1 MADSAK
7 SNIKHS
13 LSLIRDPKAKV
24 RELCT
29 YAGIVDV
36 EPSVPA
42 RRYLRSG
49 MEMLRLAK
57 VYKDEEE
64 YESAFIL
71 YMKFITLFV
80 EKLPKHPG
88 YKDAPQKDVI
98 NIKQQVKQVFP
109 VAEELK
115 GKLTQ
120 RYTEQEKKRQEDERK
135 RAEILAKEQ
144 EKIQLQEE
152 LRRKEEEERSRKL
165 REQSEEL
172 WLREQEEKFRQ
183 LQEREKEKQN
193 EKDKHDPNILLVDI
207 PEDFDKNRPSSGLNN
222 ERRSI
227 PSGSLSFVPND
238 LRQGQRPKLE
248 KNLSLDY
255 TPNIPD
261 RELKRTLTISD
272 DTRPEVDRSTKP
284 SAPADHFLSTG
295 TTSLNKYGLKD
306 VVIPRDIVQKFLT
319 VADSNTKRNVETCG
333 ILSGKM
339 ERGAFFITHVLIPKQ
354 TGTPDSCN
362 AENEEDLFDF
372 QDSNDLISLGWIH
385 THPTQTAFLSS
396 VDLHTHYPYQQLMPE
411 AVAVVVSPKFNET
424 GVFMLT
430 PDLGLPEIARCSKRG
445 HHEHTKHPPV
455 FETSTHAKFVDDR
468 SIILVDLRNK

>member
-1 MADSAK
+1 MADSVK
-7 SNIKHS
+7 SNIALS
-13 LSLIRDPKAKV
+13 LSYIRDPKAKV

-29 YAGIVDV
+29 YAGQVEV

-49 MEMLRLAK
+49 LEMLRMAK
-57 VYKDEEE
+57 VYKDEGE

-80 EKLPKHPG
+80 EKLPRHPG
-88 YKDAPQKDVI
+88 YKDAPPKDVA
-98 NIKQQVKQVFP
+98 NIKQKVKAVFP
-109 VAEELK
+109 VAEEIK
-115 GKLTQ
+115 AKLTAHF
-120 RYTEQEKKRQEDERK
+120 TAIEKKRQEEER
-135 RAEILAKEQ
+135 REAEELAREQ
-144 EKIQLQEE
+144 ERLRQEE
-152 LRRKEEEERSRKL
+152 EARRREEEERSKKL

-183 LQEREKEKQN
+183 LQEREKEKQSD
-193 EKDKHDPNILLVDI
+193 KDRADPNILLVDV
-207 PEDFDKNRPSSGLNN
+207 PCPNRPSSGLNN
-222 ERRSI
+222 ERGSM
-227 PSGSLSFVPND
+227 PSGSLSFIPND

-255 TPNIPD
+255 TSNIPD

-272 DTRPEVDRSTKP
+272 VPRPDVDRTTKP
-284 SAPADHFLSTG
+284 VDHFLSTG
-295 TTSLNKYGLKD
+295 VSGTNKYGLKN
-306 VVIPRDIVQKFLT
+306 VVIPRDIVVKFMSI
-319 VADSNTKRNVETCG
+319 AEQNTRRNIETCG

-339 ERGAFFITHVLIPKQ
+339 ERGSFFITHVLVPKQ

-411 AVAVVVSPKFNET
+411 AVAIVVSPKFNET

-430 PDLGLPEIARCSKRG
+430 PDHGLPEVARCTKRG

-455 FETSTHAKFVDDR
+455 FEASTHAKFVDDK